1 MFWLLLSSAS
11 TASRLALQL
20 PLVQTLGLG
29 KRWGGGITTT
39 ADPNWPKGLKR
50 YSILYGIMLRNTSMR
65 GGQLSIG
72 KHLSS
77 QKNAMGIKA
86 LLPKAWLNNT
96 CWLSPWA
103 GLNNFFFF
111 LLLPHAPP
119 PSPFLF
125 VFPLNQLILTSNHE
139 LFSPSPSYFLCSVE
153 EGDQES
159 GVVGLRCQSVWKHH
173 INQNTAQNKT

>member
-50 YSILYGIMLRNTSMR
+50 YSILYGIMLRNTSVR

-119 PSPFLF
+119 PLPFF
-125 VFPLNQLILTSNHE
+125 VCFSFKSTDSYLKPWAFFPLPI
-139 LFSPSPSYFLCSVE
+139 LFSLFCRGGRSREWC
-153 EGDQES
+153 G
-159 GVVGLRCQSVWKHH
+159 G
-173 INQNTAQNKT
+173 T